1 MAEESKEEREKR
13 SLSEKWAI
21 WITISG
27 GVIFIIALIWYLA
40 STYFKWGNKLDP
52 TLAAQAGDF
61 IGGIVGSLWALA
73 GVVLV
78 YSALQAQRRDFKI
91 NLESLKNQIQEYKE
105 QKEVLEEQSKTL
117 QLQRFETSF
126 FNMTKSLNDV
136 ITSFVFILENPED
149 SSERIVSEGR
159 ETFKSI
165 EFDLKTMWEYQGFD
179 VFANKT
185 TQTHF
190 RKIVSLKEDYYGQ
203 IPLQFINIFEQIIM
217 LIFDSSLG
225 SERKKYIKILKS
237 YFDPYQFFCLGLFL
251 ILHNESKVELL
262 MKLHVL
268 NFYEK
273 QDYFKM
279 ESIENSIQF
288 LEECFDKARM
298 RI

>member
-1 MAEESKEEREKR
+1 MAEESKEEKEKR